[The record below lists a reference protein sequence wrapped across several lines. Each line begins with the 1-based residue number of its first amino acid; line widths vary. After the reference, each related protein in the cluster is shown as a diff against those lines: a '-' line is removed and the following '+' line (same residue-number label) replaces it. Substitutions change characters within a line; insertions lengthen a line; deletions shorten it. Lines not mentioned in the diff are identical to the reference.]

1 MPVFTYLVS
10 VGTALF
16 LGLLAVSAQFDSR
29 VPDAAAGSKAQT
41 NATLLSTKPY

>member
-16 LGLLAVSAQFDSR
+16 LGLLALSAQFDSR
-29 VPDAAAGSKAQT
+29 VPDAAAGTKAQT
-41 NATLLSTKPY
+41 NAALLSPKPY